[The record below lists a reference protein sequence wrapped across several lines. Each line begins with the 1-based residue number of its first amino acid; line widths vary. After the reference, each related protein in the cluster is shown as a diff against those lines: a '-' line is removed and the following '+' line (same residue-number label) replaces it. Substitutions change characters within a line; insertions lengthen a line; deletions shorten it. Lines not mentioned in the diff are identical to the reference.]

1 VQSGAL
7 LEKLLTTHAH
17 LYTSHLTPGAMP
29 GTMSGSGVLL
39 TRCSMGPPQPNTG
52 PLRCGGIDH
61 FVMAITSG
69 RAIVRIVV
77 GVLLRNL
84 GVDILIKHF
93 VELKKNAEN

>member
-1 VQSGAL
+1 MQSAAL
-7 LEKLLTTHAH
+7 REKLLTTHAH

-39 TRCSMGPPQPNTG
+39 ARCSMGLPQPNTG
-52 PLRCGGIDH
+52 APPVRRDRP

-93 VELKKNAEN
+93 VELEKNAEN